1 MGTLLEE
8 QYKFLITCR
17 SFFLR
22 MTNVSEKILEEI
34 ETSILILV
42 TFFESCLLDGNVEK
56 YCRAG

>member
-1 MGTLLEE
+1 
-8 QYKFLITCR
+8 
-17 SFFLR
+17 